1 MSDKAMEI
9 LLEIS
14 KKEEELT
21 QLNRKINSFS
31 EEVVMQREKKQFL
44 EEENNDLIITHQLCL
59 DDIKNYK
66 EQIKELELDI
76 KKESERV
83 LNLRKENLELKK
95 KYNIKEDKEKDEEKE
110 MLKKKRSQN
119 LAKILGKGLIKKYVP
134 SLSKEISK
142 EIQKQNIP
150 KNILDKNIK
159 IKEQYELQFKELK
172 KKFNKFHDA
181 FNEEKKLI
189 KEYKIFIGQISEQIK
204 NLFQNL
210 HISYNGV
217 KLNLDEEKENKNFE
231 EIFSK
236 IDSLSD
242 ELKELKDYFDTFE
255 NLIKNENIFNTIQK
269 KLDFINNKEYLD
281 QKSLEN
287 NIQEIKNLLDEING
301 LKNIIEENRKNSDK
315 KNNIILEKIN
325 ELKLIQEEYKK
336 KNIKRKESIKKSVIN
351 NKSNTDNK
359 NQKNYDINK
368 SLRKKN
374 NPYLNNDNKI
384 NQSIILRPKDLKKKE
399 ELFKT
404 INLFKEDIN
413 EDEQYESIIIKNWH
427 ETCYIYDDYDL
438 YDVYYNIKAIKLDD
452 SDSYY
457 DYLIDLPNK
466 CKIEFIMADGINQQ
480 FKKKYGCYHVNLNIK
495 NLETR
500 KIHLKY
506 KNFNKPYNKNLPTY
520 EEYYEISS
528 KLKRSIVKFRII
540 NKSSYDIIKFDD
552 LFLVRNEKNKNEI
565 EYVWGGRVPPGGKS
579 TQITFTKKESRWIY
593 NFKVKVSDLNRINQL
608 KIYVPICFNEGNNNI
623 IDINF
628 SNQDIKDLS
637 FDEEA
642 QDYIVK
648 YENLYNNEIE
658 FNLKIEFMN
667 KSRDNYFIS
676 ISDEEIEKLMPKE
689 DIRDKSKLKN
699 IAEKIIKD
707 FDNEHKNSEFEFLDF
722 MKIGWWVNEN
732 IKYDL
737 SYSGKVQYTA
747 MDIYNMK
754 TGVCHH
760 FTRLSNAL
768 LYSLGY
774 KVIYAVGYCYNIS
787 KYQFDDKDCHAWSLI
802 KIGNIWYPFD
812 STYGIFSGKLP
823 INHVFRHY
831 YYRYICKLSPPL
843 YSSYKYEWTG
853 TLVEKYKYNN

>member
-1 MSDKAMEI
+1 MEI

-44 EEENNDLIITHQLCL
+44 EEENNDLMITHQLCL

-95 KYNIKEDKEKDEEKE
+95 KYNIKKDKEKDEEKE

-384 NQSIILRPKDLKKKE
+384 NQSIILRPKDLKKKR
-399 ELFKT
+399 
-404 INLFKEDIN
+404 NLSK
-413 EDEQYESIIIKNWH
+413 QL
-427 ETCYIYDDYDL
+427 IYL
-438 YDVYYNIKAIKLDD
+438 
-452 SDSYY
+452 
-457 DYLIDLPNK
+457 
-466 CKIEFIMADGINQQ
+466 
-480 FKKKYGCYHVNLNIK
+480 
-495 NLETR
+495 R
-500 KIHLKY
+500 KI
-506 KNFNKPYNKNLPTY
+506 
-520 EEYYEISS
+520 
-528 KLKRSIVKFRII
+528 
-540 NKSSYDIIKFDD
+540 
-552 LFLVRNEKNKNEI
+552 
-565 EYVWGGRVPPGGKS
+565 
-579 TQITFTKKESRWIY
+579 
-593 NFKVKVSDLNRINQL
+593 
-608 KIYVPICFNEGNNNI
+608 
-623 IDINF
+623 
-628 SNQDIKDLS
+628 
-637 FDEEA
+637 
-642 QDYIVK
+642 
-648 YENLYNNEIE
+648 
-658 FNLKIEFMN
+658 
-667 KSRDNYFIS
+667 
-676 ISDEEIEKLMPKE
+676 
-689 DIRDKSKLKN
+689 
-699 IAEKIIKD
+699 
-707 FDNEHKNSEFEFLDF
+707 
-722 MKIGWWVNEN
+722 
-732 IKYDL
+732 
-737 SYSGKVQYTA
+737 
-747 MDIYNMK
+747 
-754 TGVCHH
+754 
-760 FTRLSNAL
+760 
-768 LYSLGY
+768 
-774 KVIYAVGYCYNIS
+774 
-787 KYQFDDKDCHAWSLI
+787 
-802 KIGNIWYPFD
+802 
-812 STYGIFSGKLP
+812 
-823 INHVFRHY
+823 
-831 YYRYICKLSPPL
+831 
-843 YSSYKYEWTG
+843 
-853 TLVEKYKYNN
+853 